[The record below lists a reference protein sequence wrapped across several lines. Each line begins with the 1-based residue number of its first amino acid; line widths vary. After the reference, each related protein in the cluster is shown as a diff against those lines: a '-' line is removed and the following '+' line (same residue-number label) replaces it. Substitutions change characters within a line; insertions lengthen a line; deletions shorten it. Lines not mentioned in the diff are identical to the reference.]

1 MTLNTHTHT
10 IFFCPA
16 SDVQLSRG
24 LVRVLINSRLFVCYE
39 EMCTA
44 DLGLVV
50 YDAMLL
56 HRWFRRFGGK
66 FALTL
71 SLQGARK
78 EQIPLWHL
86 DYWRSRWKV
95 SSKRR
100 EKLSQWQRHSP
111 EYLPFQKQKCKNP
124 KSRSFRLL
132 LHTVLI
138 FTNRERAI
146 SLTTHSLWKYHMTQ
160 PLLLVVSSRHTNFLH
175 EKILL

>member
-1 MTLNTHTHT
+1 MTLNTHSHNLLLSG
-10 IFFCPA
+10 IRCPTFTWTCKGFNQFTL
-16 SDVQLSRG
+16 VHVLWRNVYRG
-24 LVRVLINSRLFVCYE
+24 FGS
-39 EMCTA
+39 
-44 DLGLVV
+44 VV

-56 HRWFRRFGGK
+56 RRWFRRFEGE
-66 FALTL
+66 FAFTL
-71 SLQGARK
+71 SLQGARE
-78 EQIPLWHL
+78 EQIPLWHR

-111 EYLPFQKQKCKNP
+111 EDLPFRKQKWE
-124 KSRSFRLL
+124 
-132 LHTVLI
+132 
-138 FTNRERAI
+138 NRERAI